1 MNSCLKQIA
10 ISCKPEITLDK
21 TNCCS
26 HLLPPLRCMFL
37 STNEQDGVHDSCHQ
51 LPRNLSE
58 GRWSILMSAPLRNL
72 ISSTT
77 KQPAIQSTS
86 PVIPVYHSSFTQ
98 NTTWLRLSSHPIFPR
113 LDGFTTLPN
122 QRTDLHTLHSD
133 DLKACRVNTF
143 RPVGDSLEKIC
154 GSVFD
159 LIQSRKAPFKGH
171 GECQHVRKKKLI
183 CIFVILWQ
191 KFIERKKGIY
201 LRYIYISSCI

>member
-1 MNSCLKQIA
+1 MNSCLKLIA

-51 LPRNLSE
+51 PPRNLSE

-98 NTTWLRLSSHPIFPR
+98 NTTWLRLSSHPIPIFPR

-159 LIQSRKAPFKGH
+159 LIQSRKARLKEIGNANSF
-171 GECQHVRKKKLI
+171 EKKKTDLHLCDSMSEI
-183 CIFVILWQ
+183 HW
-191 KFIERKKGIY
+191 KEK
-201 LRYIYISSCI
+201 RYILSIYI